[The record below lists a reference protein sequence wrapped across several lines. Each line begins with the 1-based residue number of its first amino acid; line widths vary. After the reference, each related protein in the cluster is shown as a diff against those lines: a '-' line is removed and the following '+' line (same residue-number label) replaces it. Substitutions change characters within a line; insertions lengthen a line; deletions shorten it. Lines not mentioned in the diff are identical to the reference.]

1 VKFLL
6 APFAVTCIFG
16 ITCHA
21 ATNSYELRNELRASD
36 ASADDQFG
44 FSVATDGVH
53 VFIGARRYDN
63 GASNVGA
70 VYVFELDGSGVLTEV
85 AKLLASDGDTNDQ
98 LGYSLA
104 IDGDV
109 LVAGAAAADGFSRG
123 AAYVFERP
131 PGGWS
136 GEIFSSAKLI
146 PSDRATSDRVGA
158 DVAIDGDTI
167 AVGAPGDDDAAGQEG
182 AVYIFEKPPT
192 GWSDAGSEFAKLVPA
207 PRPGANAG
215 ETGLSI
221 AIEAGVVVSG
231 SLSQTQDSD
240 TRQGRGLV
248 FLEPPGGWAGVLNES
263 AVLLASDGQSG
274 DRLGRGVAIQD
285 GVIALGAVNWDGA
298 SNNSGA
304 VYVFEEPPGGWSG
317 DVNEVAILTSSV
329 PFNGEVLGLDL
340 AMNGPWIVAG
350 SDYGGAAGGTRE
362 SVYLFQRPHGGWSG
376 SLQEFQ
382 RLEDD
387 VSGENDFGVQVAIG
401 PNRIV
406 TGAAFDDLLASNA
419 GRAYVY
425 AIDSVFRDVFEG
437 VP

>member
-1 VKFLL
+1 MKFLL
-6 APFAVTCIFG
+6 APFAAMCVFG

-70 VYVFELDGSGVLTEV
+70 VYVFELDGSGVL
-85 AKLLASDGDTNDQ
+85 
-98 LGYSLA
+98 
-104 IDGDV
+104 
-109 LVAGAAAADGFSRG
+109 
-123 AAYVFERP
+123 
-131 PGGWS
+131 
-136 GEIFSSAKLI
+136 
-146 PSDRATSDRVGA
+146 
-158 DVAIDGDTI
+158 
-167 AVGAPGDDDAAGQEG
+167 
-182 AVYIFEKPPT
+182 
-192 GWSDAGSEFAKLVPA
+192 
-207 PRPGANAG
+207 
-215 ETGLSI
+215 
-221 AIEAGVVVSG
+221 
-231 SLSQTQDSD
+231 
-240 TRQGRGLV
+240 
-248 FLEPPGGWAGVLNES
+248 
-263 AVLLASDGQSG
+263 
-274 DRLGRGVAIQD
+274 
-285 GVIALGAVNWDGA
+285 
-298 SNNSGA
+298 
-304 VYVFEEPPGGWSG
+304 
-317 DVNEVAILTSSV
+317 NEVAILTSSV

-340 AMNGPWIVAG
+340 AMDGPWIVAG

-362 SVYLFQRPHGGWSG
+362 SVYLFQRPQGGWSG

-387 VSGENDFGVQVAIG
+387 VTGENDFGVQVAIA

-437 VP
+437 AP